1 MRTILAVVFV
11 FFYLLLGLP
20 VLGVEWIISKFNK
33 RAADI
38 SQLRNVQWAFRCVLF
53 LSGVKVQVNGRENV
67 PKGEAVLYVGNHR
80 SIFDIVAT
88 YPQCEDLT
96 GYIAKDS
103 VRKVPVLGLWMK
115 RLYCLFLVRDDMKQG
130 MKVILEAIERVK
142 SGISICIFPEGT
154 RNKDQED
161 SLSLLPFKEGS
172 FKIATKTGCRIVP
185 MAITGSADV
194 FENHFPWIH
203 KGTITITYGAPIDPK
218 ALDKETQKKL
228 GAYCQKAVED
238 LLREAAKKAE

>member
-1 MRTILAVVFV
+1 
-11 FFYLLLGLP
+11 
-20 VLGVEWIISKFNK
+20 
-33 RAADI
+33 
-38 SQLRNVQWAFRCVLF
+38 
-53 LSGVKVQVNGRENV
+53 
-67 PKGEAVLYVGNHR
+67 
-80 SIFDIVAT
+80 
-88 YPQCEDLT
+88 
-96 GYIAKDS
+96 
-103 VRKVPVLGLWMK
+103 
-115 RLYCLFLVRDDMKQG
+115 
-130 MKVILEAIERVK
+130 VILEAIERVK

-154 RNKDQED
+154 RNKNQED
-161 SLSLLPFKEGS
+161 PLSLLPFKEGS

-238 LLREAAKKAE
+238 LLREAVKKAE